1 MEIGDLSKAKIEW
14 TFDLIESQNKIYYF
28 DDDGDGL
35 LNENEIDNF
44 YNEGFKSVRD
54 FNYFITLK
62 IGDKS
67 YPVQEIEDFKAH
79 VIDDGR
85 LSVSFFIELPQ
96 FQDSEALSITHF
108 DTSYFIS
115 FSEPDTNNII
125 LPNNLYSAVIK
136 NLSKP
141 FYYDPQAGR
150 DKTIDTSSPKSGWLT
165 AYPTEVYISGK
176 PIITQVGEYKL
187 SFRERLNQVQKI
199 VYKKLSEN
207 LNGLQ
212 TSTGDKTIILILL
225 LSLLYGIIHAIGP
238 GHRKIVISSYILS
251 QNKISY
257 IKTII
262 ISLSSALIHSG
273 SGIFSVLI
281 LVSIFQKVAPD
292 SITKVSYS
300 LEKFSY
306 YSLLFL
312 ALLMLIFKI
321 IRLIKKRNTKEIK
334 NVELPF
340 ILLSSIVPCP
350 GSITIMLFSVS
361 MNIIY
366 IGIFSVLSMSLGI
379 GITLSVISIL
389 VIKGK
394 GMFSSKILLTVF
406 ESIGLFI
413 LLLIPTLYFIAN

>member
-1 MEIGDLSKAKIEW
+1 
-14 TFDLIESQNKIYYF
+14 
-28 DDDGDGL
+28 
-35 LNENEIDNF
+35 
-44 YNEGFKSVRD
+44 
-54 FNYFITLK
+54 
-62 IGDKS
+62 
-67 YPVQEIEDFKAH
+67 
-79 VIDDGR
+79 
-85 LSVSFFIELPQ
+85 
-96 FQDSEALSITHF
+96 
-108 DTSYFIS
+108 
-115 FSEPDTNNII
+115 
-125 LPNNLYSAVIK
+125 
-136 NLSKP
+136 
-141 FYYDPQAGR
+141 
-150 DKTIDTSSPKSGWLT
+150 IDTSSPKSGWLT